1 MIRAHPCQVG
11 HHWQHGLARECRQVV
26 CMTCTSRPTGVEC
39 GPEASRGPTVG
50 VDTHLSASGP
60 SACCLKT
67 TQAVGIPGCAILYD
81 KNQKNSR
88 TIRVINNNKGT
99 MNMKK
104 KITAKLLLLAG
115 KHTYTLQCC
124 QTYSVKEIYCTCIL
138 IQCVSWYG
146 IMDITLK

>member
-1 MIRAHPCQVG
+1 MSGRPSLTTWASSRMPAGRIYDIYLSSHRCGVRSR
-11 HHWQHGLARECRQVV
+11 GLK
-26 CMTCTSRPTGVEC
+26 
-39 GPEASRGPTVG
+39 GPTVG

-67 TQAVGIPGCAILYD
+67 TQAVGIPRCAIIYD

-104 KITAKLLLLAG
+104 NNCKA
-115 KHTYTLQCC
+115 
-124 QTYSVKEIYCTCIL
+124 
-138 IQCVSWYG
+138 
-146 IMDITLK
+146 